1 MISLAIF
8 GLPTLPIVRAAGTR
22 RWRRGAVLASLIRF
36 DLVWGVSREWLKLA
50 QLRAA
55 AELKNILQ
63 GRCHA
68 SRKIWLLKTSH
79 HHLPM
84 IERVN
89 SAQFA
94 IYLAAAAAGETEI
107 EGRII
112 IKQKSQLAAA
122 AETRRRPR
130 LKSSQSRS
138 QTYLR
143 LSNCCVRGSWSHV
156 ERVEI
161 TN

>member
-1 MISLAIF
+1 
-8 GLPTLPIVRAAGTR
+8 
-22 RWRRGAVLASLIRF
+22 
-36 DLVWGVSREWLKLA
+36 
-50 QLRAA
+50 
-55 AELKNILQ
+55 
-63 GRCHA
+63 
-68 SRKIWLLKTSH
+68 
-79 HHLPM
+79 M

-94 IYLAAAAAGETEI
+94 IYLAAAAAAAGETEI

-122 AETRRRPR
+122 AETRRRR
-130 LKSSQSRS
+130 LNSSEQI
-138 QTYLR
+138 TDILTTEY
-143 LSNCCVRGSWSHV
+143 CCVRGSWSHV

>member
-1 MISLAIF
+1 
-8 GLPTLPIVRAAGTR
+8 
-22 RWRRGAVLASLIRF
+22 
-36 DLVWGVSREWLKLA
+36 
-50 QLRAA
+50 
-55 AELKNILQ
+55 
-63 GRCHA
+63 
-68 SRKIWLLKTSH
+68 
-79 HHLPM
+79 M

-94 IYLAAAAAGETEI
+94 IYLAAAAAAGETEI

-122 AETRRRPR
+122 AETRRRR
-130 LKSSQSRS
+130 RFNSSEQI
-138 QTYLR
+138 TDILTTEY
-143 LSNCCVRGSWSHV
+143 CCVRGSWSHV